1 MPPGLNVRF
10 LYSLLMMWVSKLE
23 CLSLTRLY
31 RLVVYLYLVG
41 LLLVPL
47 VVKNVSHLL
56 QLSLSNNCYLR
67 Q

>member
-1 MPPGLNVRF
+1 MASGLNVRF

-47 VVKNVSHLL
+47 VVKDVAHLL
-56 QLSLSNNCYLR
+56 QLSLSNNC
-67 Q
+67 

>member
-1 MPPGLNVRF
+1 MPPGLNVRS

-23 CLSLTRLY
+23 CLHLTRPY

-47 VVKNVSHLL
+47 VVKDVAHLL
-56 QLSLSNNCYLR
+56 QLRLSNNC
-67 Q
+67 